1 MESEALD
8 AAQRIITPHAEI
20 AALFNGKSM
29 HLRGTHHALRMSMLL
44 QTTHRR
50 IAFPGPT
57 AARKGAYEVRDVARE
72 LDCEVV
78 LLGSEL
84 EGDDFWSGLRV
95 QHRRADGTG
104 TWCRDVA
111 AVVQPALVEERPHQ
125 LLQAMAL
132 GVPVVTS
139 AACGLLPH
147 DCGDT
152 GRVLVVP
159 TVTRSRCVPRSHQ
172 LLKIDASLRTNE
184 IESEGPHETCHCH
197 W

>member
-1 MESEALD
+1 MRKPDRKSLCEFRAPRWLVELESEALD

-29 HLRGTHHALRMSMLL
+29 HLPWHAPRPKNVDAVA
-44 QTTHRR
+44 TTHRR

-78 LLGSEL
+78 LLGSAL

-132 GVPVVTS
+132 GVPVVAS

-159 TVTRSRCVPRSHQ
+159 TGNTE
-172 LLKIDASLRTNE
+172 SLRAALASVLE
-184 IESEGPHETCHCH
+184 D
-197 W
+197 